1 MNKTEYNLMLAGYLS
16 AIADIKG
23 QIRQY
28 SSSSFILKKE
38 GDDLVTSLNMLYNQ
52 HNATFNVIKEYTL
65 GGGMKELESCLST
78 LLLTTENI
86 KGYDVKER
94 NDYLVFRIMDYID
107 EIIDYD
113 KNTIIDKVEI
123 SFEDSKTV
131 STLFGIPFD
140 DKFLILKFSAG

>member
-1 MNKTEYNLMLAGYLS
+1 
-16 AIADIKG
+16 
-23 QIRQY
+23 
-28 SSSSFILKKE
+28 
-38 GDDLVTSLNMLYNQ
+38 MLYNQ